1 MKSKILILT
10 PVYKD
15 WNNLYKLLIKINKI
29 FSDILVQ
36 KFDLIV
42 IDDFSNE
49 RINLKKL
56 KFSNIKKIKIIKLA
70 KNVGSQRAIAIGL
83 KFIQKF
89 YQKNYNVITID
100 SDGQDNPFGIER
112 LIRKNEENNFSIV
125 ATRGQR
131 KEPLWFKIF
140 YEVYC
145 LIIFL
150 FSLKKIRY
158 GNFSLLRSNDVN
170 KVLKDNNL
178 WNAFPPTLSVNLKN
192 IIFLT
197 IDRQKRFS
205 GKSKMNFFGLLYHA
219 LRVFSVLRYSILL
232 LSFLYLLVFYK
243 IFFFLNTFIFFLL
256 FSILLL
262 FNFSNFT
269 LGLSNNKKLLK
280 NFKKIKILHY

>member
-15 WNNLYKLLIKINKI
+15 WNNLYKLLTKINKI
-29 FSDILVQ
+29 FSDILVK

-49 RINLKKL
+49 RIDLKKL
-56 KFSNIKKIKIIKLA
+56 KFSNIKKIKIIKLS

-83 KFIQKF
+83 KFIQNF

-100 SDGQDNPFGIER
+100 SDGQDNPSGIKK
-112 LIRKNEENNFSIV
+112 LIKKGEKNNFSIV
-125 ATRGQR
+125 ARRGQR

-140 YEVYC
+140 YEAYC

-158 GNFSLLRSNDVN
+158 GNFSLLRFSDVN

-219 LRVFSVLRYSILL
+219 LRVFSVLRYRILL

-243 IFFFLNTFIFFLL
+243 IFFVVHTFIFFLL

>member
-1 MKSKILILT
+1 MKSRILILT

-192 IIFLT
+192 ISFLT

-219 LRVFSVLRYSILL
+219 LRVFSVLRYRILL
-232 LSFLYLLVFYK
+232 LSFLYLLIFYK
-243 IFFFLNTFIFFLL
+243 IFFIAHTFIFFLL

-262 FNFSNFT
+262 FNFLNFI
-269 LGLSNNKKLLK
+269 LGISNNKKLLK
-280 NFKKIKILHY
+280 NFKQIKILNY